1 MKACLAIKANY
12 DSDVAAVARVMEASL
27 SVIIIIII
35 VVVASLSSRG
45 SYLH

>member
-12 DSDVAAVARVMEASL
+12 DSDVVAVARGKEASL
-27 SVIIIIII
+27 SAIIIIL